1 MNVGDVPV
9 TEVLAQPDCAAGGGL
24 CKLVYDVTGQE
35 WLAASAD
42 TLIAKPARI
51 LLIIVVALLVRFL
64 AHRGIRRITRTTG
77 EGRVPGALRPLKER
91 TGSVLKQV
99 GERRRQRSE
108 TIGSVLRSVVSLI
121 TLSVA
126 VMLILGELGINLAPI
141 VASAGIVGVAL
152 GFGAQNLVR
161 DFISGIFMILEDQY
175 GVGDVV
181 DLGEAGGTVEA
192 MGLRVTTLRDVN
204 GVVWYVRN
212 GEVLRVGNK
221 TQGYA
226 QVVLDLPVAHSTDL
240 DSARAAMK
248 EVADGLWQDPD
259 WSEALLEEPQDLG
272 VESITAEGIM
282 LRLQVRTAT
291 AEQWRVARE
300 LRLRIKERFDSD
312 GIRTPPPYGMLRP
325 DIGPGST
332 P

>member
-1 MNVGDVPV
+1 MTIDDPP
-9 TEVLAQPDCAAGGGL
+9 VLAQPDCVDATGNSL
-24 CKLVYDVTGQE
+24 CKLVYEVTGQD

-42 TLIAKPARI
+42 TLIAKPAKI

-64 AHRGIRRITRTTG
+64 LHRAIRRITRTTG
-77 EGRVPGALRPLKER
+77 EGALPVALRPLRER
-91 TGSVLKQV
+91 TGTVLKEV

-126 VMLILGELGINLAPI
+126 TMLILGELGINLAPI

-181 DLGEAGGTVEA
+181 DLGEASGTVEA
-192 MGLRVTTLRDVN
+192 MGLRVTTLRDIN
-204 GVVWYVRN
+204 GMVWYVRN

-240 DSARAAMK
+240 DAARAAMK
-248 EVADGLWQDPD
+248 DIADQLRAEPD
-259 WSEALLEEPQDLG
+259 WAEAMLDEPQDLG

-282 LRLQVRTAT
+282 LRLQVRTT
-291 AEQWRVARE
+291 TSDQWRVARE
-300 LRLRIKERFDSD
+300 LRLRIKERFDAD
-312 GIRTPPPYGMLRP
+312 GIKTPPPYGALRP
-325 DIGPGST
+325 DLGSGSI
-332 P
+332 